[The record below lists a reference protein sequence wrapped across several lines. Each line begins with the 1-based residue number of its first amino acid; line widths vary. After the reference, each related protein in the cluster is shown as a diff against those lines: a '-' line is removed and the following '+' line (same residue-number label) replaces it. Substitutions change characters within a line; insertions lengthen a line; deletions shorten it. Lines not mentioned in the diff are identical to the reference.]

1 MCQSLA
7 RYEGVESEQDLVP
20 ALTEPAPWGG
30 EQTVNKSPQYSAVG
44 YMVDV
49 HPWKTGQGESG
60 TARDI
65 HLGSLRS
72 FPWRR

>member
-60 TARDI
+60 
-65 HLGSLRS
+65 
-72 FPWRR
+72 RRETFTWGV